1 MSNDKIVKA
10 LVEEKVKDMTI
21 EELMIAIEEQNNGL
35 YRSLQEIVLS
45 QIDVIKEQ
53 QKEILNNREMIK
65 SLVNTVN
72 QVKAQTEIV
81 IQKQSDLESF
91 ALIATGLKS
100 VGDTKIGREEIIK
113 KATEYVDKQEEQEI
127 IDKAKKKEDKIN
139 GKENEAK

>member
-53 QKEILNNREMIK
+53 QKEN
-65 SLVNTVN
+65 
-72 QVKAQTEIV
+72 
-81 IQKQSDLESF
+81 
-91 ALIATGLKS
+91 
-100 VGDTKIGREEIIK
+100 
-113 KATEYVDKQEEQEI
+113 
-127 IDKAKKKEDKIN
+127 
-139 GKENEAK
+139 